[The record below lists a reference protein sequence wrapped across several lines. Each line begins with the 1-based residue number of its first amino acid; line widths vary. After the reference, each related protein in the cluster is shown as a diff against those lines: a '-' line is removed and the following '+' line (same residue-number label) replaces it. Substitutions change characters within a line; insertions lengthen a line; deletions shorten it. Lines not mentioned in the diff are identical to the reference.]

1 VTRPLLLA
9 GVVLLAAAFS
19 AAADA
24 PDEAHV
30 SILAM
35 KFDFTPETV
44 TLKKGRPVVLEITSL
59 DRIHGFAIPELGLRA
74 DVLPTETLL
83 VRLVPERAGRFT
95 FRCDNFC
102 GDGHEEMEGAI
113 VVEE

>member
-1 VTRPLLLA
+1 M
-9 GVVLLAAAFS
+9 LLAASFAAS
-19 AAADA
+19 ADD
-24 PDEAHV
+24 PDEVHV
-30 SILAM
+30 SLLAM

-74 DVLPTETLL
+74 DVLPTEVRLI
-83 VRLVPERAGRFT
+83 RLVPQRVGRFT

-102 GDGHEEMEGAI
+102 GEGHEEMEGAL

>member
-1 VTRPLLLA
+1 MRRPLLLGGA
-9 GVVLLAAAFS
+9 LLLAAAFA

-24 PDEAHV
+24 PDEDHV
-30 SILAM
+30 SLLAM
-35 KFDFTPETV
+35 KFDFMPDTV
-44 TLKKGRPVVLEITSL
+44 TLKKGRPVVLEISSL

-74 DVLPTETLL
+74 DVLPTETRLI
-83 VRLVPERAGRFT
+83 RLVPQRAGRFT

-102 GDGHEEMEGAI
+102 GEGHEEMEGAL